1 MFNKI
6 HTAIASTLLLAG
18 FVCAPAFAAKAAL
31 PKCGATVTTDIQPGY
46 VSCLGAFDGNMD
58 GQKTLPGI
66 FAMMAKSTAKGGFG
80 FSTDTY
86 FSSEQFGAAGNPFA
100 QNEGMQDDGFIN
112 FDTALTGSFV
122 LGLKQG
128 PGYSLYL
135 FDGSKVAGG
144 ITGIAYDTL
153 GVKTDKGGNGL
164 GLSHAGFFGAPV
176 SAVPEADTYAML
188 LAGLGMIGFVARRRK
203 AR

>member
-18 FVCAPAFAAKAAL
+18 FVCAPAFAGNAAL
-31 PKCGATVTTDIQPGY
+31 PKCGATATTDIQPGY

-58 GQKTLPGI
+58 GKKVLPGI
-66 FAMMAKSTAKGGFG
+66 FDMMAKSAANGGFG
-80 FSTDTY
+80 FSTNTY
-86 FSSEQFGAAGNPFA
+86 FSSEGFKAAANPFA
-100 QNEGMQDDGFIN
+100 QDEGSKDDGIIN
-112 FDTALTGSFV
+112 FDKALTGSFV

-144 ITGIAYDTL
+144 ISSIAYDTL
-153 GVKTDKGGNGL
+153 GVKTEKGGNGL
-164 GLSHAGFFGAPV
+164 DLSHAGFFGTPV

-203 AR
+203 AK